1 MTGDAIGTIAVAWPE
16 FHPPG
21 QYGQQPDRLYPRG
34 ISQAVSNREEPT
46 LMADGPIELLTRARA
61 GETEALGE
69 LCALYR
75 NYLRMIVRTGLGPR
89 LRERLELSDVVQEAL
104 VEVVRQF
111 PQFTGQN
118 EAALVGW
125 LRRLVGQKLADLGR
139 YHSRSKRTGAG
150 SILPLD
156 APCDPGGAARPGE
169 GGGRLLDML
178 ALSQTS
184 PSEVVSRRELI
195 VLLADALDVLPVPE
209 ADVLWLYHAEN
220 LSFEAIGDRMGMSR
234 KSVRGIWARGLKRL
248 KRSLE
253 GPPGGSLR
261 YEDGS
266 PA

>member
-1 MTGDAIGTIAVAWPE
+1 
-16 FHPPG
+16 
-21 QYGQQPDRLYPRG
+21 
-34 ISQAVSNREEPT
+34 
-46 LMADGPIELLTRARA
+46 MAEGPIELLARARA
-61 GETEALGE
+61 GEAEALGE

-75 NYLRMIVRTGLGPR
+75 NYLRMVVRTGLGPR

-139 YHSRSKRTGAG
+139 YHSRTKRAG
-150 SILPLD
+150 GVAAVPLD
-156 APCDPGGAARPGE
+156 APWE
-169 GGGRLLDML
+169 GGKGDDAGEQGAGRLLDVL

-195 VLLADALDVLPVPE
+195 VLLADALAALPVGE
-209 ADVLWLYHAEN
+209 ADVLWLYHAEG
-220 LSFEAIGDRMGMSR
+220 LSFEAIGDRMGVTR

-253 GPPGGSLR
+253 GPPGGTLR
-261 YEDGS
+261 YDDGS
-266 PA
+266 AG

>member
-1 MTGDAIGTIAVAWPE
+1 MDSASGL
-16 FHPPG
+16 
-21 QYGQQPDRLYPRG
+21 RLDLLRRNQRSG
-34 ISQAVSNREEPT
+34 INKEEPT
-46 LMADGPIELLTRARA
+46 VMAEEPIELLSRARA
-61 GETEALGE
+61 GESEALGE

-118 EAALVGW
+118 EAALIGW

-139 YHSRSKRTGAG
+139 YHSRSKRTGTG
-150 SILPLD
+150 NTLPLD
-156 APCDPGGAARPGE
+156 APWEAGGIERQSE
-169 GGGRLLDML
+169 GGGRLLDVL

-184 PSEVVSRRELI
+184 PSEAASRRELI
-195 VLLADALDVLPVPE
+195 VLLADALAALPE
-209 ADVLWLYHAEN
+209 TESDVLWLYHAEN
-220 LSFEAIGDRMGMSR
+220 LSFEAIGERMGLSR
-234 KSVRGIWARGLKRL
+234 KSVRGVWARGLKQL

-253 GPPGGSLR
+253 GPPGGSMR
-261 YEDGS
+261 YDDGA

>member
-1 MTGDAIGTIAVAWPE
+1 
-16 FHPPG
+16 
-21 QYGQQPDRLYPRG
+21 
-34 ISQAVSNREEPT
+34 
-46 LMADGPIELLTRARA
+46 MAEGPIELLTRARA

-75 NYLRMIVRTGLGPR
+75 NYLRMVVRTGLGPR

-139 YHSRSKRTGAG
+139 FHSRTKRAG
-150 SILPLD
+150 GVAAVPLD
-156 APCDPGGAARPGE
+156 APWDGGRAEKGGDGG

-195 VLLADALDVLPVPE
+195 VLLADALAALPEGE
-209 ADVLWLYHAEN
+209 ADVLWLYHAEG
-220 LSFEAIGDRMGMSR
+220 LSFETIGERVGLSR
-234 KSVRGIWARGLKRL
+234 KSVRGVWARGLKRL

-261 YEDGS
+261 YDDD
-266 PA
+266 PAG

>member
-1 MTGDAIGTIAVAWPE
+1 
-16 FHPPG
+16 
-21 QYGQQPDRLYPRG
+21 
-34 ISQAVSNREEPT
+34 
-46 LMADGPIELLTRARA
+46 MAAGPIELLSRARA

-75 NYLRMIVRTGLGPR
+75 NYLRMVVRTGLGPR
-89 LRERLELSDVVQEAL
+89 LRERVELSDVVQEAL

-139 YHSRSKRTGAG
+139 YHSRAKRAG
-150 SILPLD
+150 EATALPLD
-156 APCDPGGAARPGE
+156 APPAGGGFRTGE
-169 GGGRLLDML
+169 ESGRLLDIL

-184 PSEVVSRRELI
+184 PSQAVSKREQL
-195 VLLADALDVLPVPE
+195 VLLADAFAGLPEPE
-209 ADVLWLYHAEN
+209 ADVLWLYYAES
-220 LSFEAIGDRMGMSR
+220 LSFEAIGQRLGLSR
-234 KSVRGIWARGLKRL
+234 KSVRGIYARGLKHL

-261 YEDGS
+261 YDDG
-266 PA
+266 PAH